1 MLHHQHGIAAL
12 LQGTQGAQ
20 QAFVVTRVQADGRL
34 VQHIGHAHQTGAQ
47 LGGQTDALGLAAGK
61 CGHGPAQGKIFQA
74 HVAHEGQTVG
84 QLLEQGLGHQGV
96 AAVEVPS
103 FQPLQGTFHGKGTE
117 LGDVQVVHAHGQG
130 LGLETGTVAVR
141 AVRGLAEAGQDLAP
155 GLAVL
160 HAFFQQ
166 RDDAGPA
173 LLADLHVG
181 GASGK
186 KFALVVARGI
196 HGHVAAHPVAAQAA
210 AVRGGAA
217 LFVLAVEQAGQGRV
231 GKVLQR
237 RGEREAVALAQGAQ
251 GGLVTLEVFAL
262 GPGQQGP
269 GIEGKAP
276 VGRDEAGLEIV
287 HGAQAHAA
295 GTGPLRA
302 VEGKELRAG
311 RGQGDMAVRTDRGG
325 GMDDV
330 PFPFGPVGQVDG
342 QAAFAV
348 AQGQLHGVGQAAAD
362 AVLVDPAVHHQ
373 VDAVLLVL
381 VQGGHVVQGVEGA
394 VHTHAGEAFGAQL
407 FELVLMGAFLQFH
420 QRRHDHEL
428 AALGQGHDVGDDLVG
443 GAGLDGAAAGGTVHA
458 AQTGE
463 EDAQKVVD
471 LRHRAHGGTGIARG
485 ALLFQ
490 RDGRGKALDLLH
502 VRLVHLGQ
510 ELPGIGRKGFHIAAL
525 ALGIDDIEGQGGLA
539 GTGGPADHHQL
550 VAGDVQADVLEVVLP
565 GFFDMDAGIV
575 HGLLCKRGDA
585 VWQEG
590 FLISAGKNGPERW
603 TKDGEGRI
611 KFLTSRDSVAAR
623 GRYAC
628 FFLSADAHAAEPV
641 RGPGA
646 GERAHRPRG
655 VRRPAHEH
663 F

>member
-1 MLHHQHGIAAL
+1 MVVAAALADIAGHVDVGQEMHLHPDLAVAAAGLAAAAAHVEAEASGLVAALAGVGGHGEDVADLVEDLGVGGRVGTRRAADGRLVDGHDALDGAGPLAVAQAGDGAGLVHALAQADGQMLVQRVHHQRALARTGHARDTGQHAQREAAVDAAQVVGGHVVQGQPALGLTPFVGQAEAGVAAQIAGREGIGAQQFGHAALEHDLAALGAGTGPQFDDRVGRADGGLVVLHHQHGIAAL

-61 CGHGPAQGKIFQA
+61 GGHGPAQGKIFQA

-130 LGLETGTVAVR
+130 LGLETGAVAVR

-262 GPGQQGP
+262 GPG
-269 GIEGKAP
+269 
-276 VGRDEAGLEIV
+276 
-287 HGAQAHAA
+287 
-295 GTGPLRA
+295 
-302 VEGKELRAG
+302 
-311 RGQGDMAVRTDRGG
+311 
-325 GMDDV
+325 
-330 PFPFGPVGQVDG
+330 
-342 QAAFAV
+342 
-348 AQGQLHGVGQAAAD
+348 
-362 AVLVDPAVHHQ
+362 
-373 VDAVLLVL
+373 
-381 VQGGHVVQGVEGA
+381 
-394 VHTHAGEAFGAQL
+394 
-407 FELVLMGAFLQFH
+407 
-420 QRRHDHEL
+420 
-428 AALGQGHDVGDDLVG
+428 
-443 GAGLDGAAAGGTVHA
+443 
-458 AQTGE
+458 
-463 EDAQKVVD
+463 
-471 LRHRAHGGTGIARG
+471 
-485 ALLFQ
+485 
-490 RDGRGKALDLLH
+490 
-502 VRLVHLGQ
+502 
-510 ELPGIGRKGFHIAAL
+510 
-525 ALGIDDIEGQGGLA
+525 
-539 GTGGPADHHQL
+539 
-550 VAGDVQADVLEVVLP
+550 
-565 GFFDMDAGIV
+565 
-575 HGLLCKRGDA
+575 
-585 VWQEG
+585 
-590 FLISAGKNGPERW
+590 
-603 TKDGEGRI
+603 
-611 KFLTSRDSVAAR
+611 
-623 GRYAC
+623 
-628 FFLSADAHAAEPV
+628 
-641 RGPGA
+641 
-646 GERAHRPRG
+646 
-655 VRRPAHEH
+655 
-663 F
+663 